1 MAARSV
7 LIEEQGLFRV
17 EQFAVRVFLPELQG
31 NVEYKLTARPLCK
44 VHSLEGIKI
53 KILWKW
59 CISGA
64 ERGEAV
70 FKTRRRA

>member
-1 MAARSV
+1 MAARTV

-17 EQFAVRVFLPELQG
+17 EQFAVRVFLPELQD

-53 KILWKW
+53 KIH
-59 CISGA
+59 
-64 ERGEAV
+64 
-70 FKTRRRA
+70 

>member
-53 KILWKW
+53 KIL
-59 CISGA
+59 
-64 ERGEAV
+64 
-70 FKTRRRA
+70 

>member
-17 EQFAVRVFLPELQG
+17 EQFAVRVFLPELQD
-31 NVEYKLTARPLCK
+31 NVEYKLTARPQCK

-53 KILWKW
+53 KIHCENDAFLE
-59 CISGA
+59 S
-64 ERGEAV
+64 GEAV
-70 FKTRRRA
+70 FKTRRKA